1 MGWKIENSNYT
12 PIMTDIKI
20 GPPELLR
27 IVRLGGKGPCGA
39 KCGCRKASAIKPESK
54 QKMTIKKAFLM
65 LLNFTTFMIQQ
76 LYLYIVIVM
85 LLSCLKSSH
94 CAGVLEKRCS

>member
-1 MGWKIENSNYT
+1 
-12 PIMTDIKI
+12 MTDIKI

-54 QKMTIKKAFLM
+54 QNDYQKSFPDAFKLYYIYDTAVIFVYCYCHVTVMFKKQPL
-65 LLNFTTFMIQQ
+65 
-76 LYLYIVIVM
+76 
-85 LLSCLKSSH
+85 C
-94 CAGVLEKRCS
+94 RCSGKKVFLKIAVLKVVR